1 MNNNLYKRLLEFISE
16 ERESFDMLIEADNT
30 LGLNVTSEDIIN
42 FLEFS
47 NDLSKNVLAG
57 NIIITEGDILSILK
71 LIKDLM
77 YYEGEYTIY
86 INDDNLGTN
95 TYLISRANKIYKE
108 LNINVEIKI
117 DYSDNYNSY
126 INNLVTLY
134 GSENF
139 VETANIDFPNANKII
154 V

>member
-1 MNNNLYKRLLEFISE
+1 
-16 ERESFDMLIEADNT
+16 
-30 LGLNVTSEDIIN
+30 
-42 FLEFS
+42 
-47 NDLSKNVLAG
+47 
-57 NIIITEGDILSILK
+57 
-71 LIKDLM
+71 M